1 MSDST
6 KNPYSKDEL
15 RFRCTTTD
23 TPITESSI
31 RELISM
37 VRAKVNTPTSV
48 YPKTVLEG
56 IISFLQ
62 NHSLHEFA
70 GRSDHFKKN
79 SFATSELAHALSYPD
94 SSTRIKYLAYRYK
107 FCQYPA
113 QKILDDFPIV
123 LVVEPTS
130 VCNLRCEMCWWSDK
144 SFTSEK
150 SHMGWMDFGLFKDVV
165 DEASEAGLCSMVFAG
180 RGEPTLHPDFSKM
193 VAYATQKGI
202 IDVKINTNATK
213 LTDKT
218 SRELLEAGP
227 ALIVFSIDAHTKEDY
242 EAIRRGAKFEEVTRN
257 LKRFTEL
264 KKSEFPNSP
273 TLSRVSMVVFKKSQ
287 DIEQARAYWAGLA
300 DEFASERATE
310 RLGIY
315 ESPLR
320 PTENSPCSF
329 LWERLYVL
337 CDGRINPCD
346 EDYKSTLWLG
356 KIDQGHTIKSI
367 WLGEKLQKM
376 RADHMA
382 KLKNNYSPCN
392 RCCGF

>member
-1 MSDST
+1 MSDSS
-6 KNPYSKDEL
+6 NSLYSEDEL
-15 RFRCTTTD
+15 RFHCSTAN
-23 TPITESSI
+23 TPLTESSI
-31 RELISM
+31 RELISI
-37 VRAKVNTPTSV
+37 VRAEINASASS

-56 IISFLQ
+56 IISFLE
-62 NHSLHEFA
+62 NHSFHEFA
-70 GRSDHFKKN
+70 GRSDNFKKN
-79 SFATSELAHALSYPD
+79 SFATSELARSLSYHD
-94 SSTRIKYLAYRYK
+94 ASTRIKYLAYRYK

-113 QKILDDFPIV
+113 QKILDHFPIV
-123 LVVEPTS
+123 LVIEPTS
-130 VCNLRCEMCWWSDK
+130 ICNLRCEMCWWSDK
-144 SFTSEK
+144 SFTSER
-150 SHMGWMDFGLFKDVV
+150 SHMGWMDFGLFKAVV

-213 LTDKT
+213 LTDKMA
-218 SRELLEAGP
+218 RELLEAGP
-227 ALIVFSIDAHTKEDY
+227 ALIVFSIDAHTKESY
-242 EAIRRGAKFEEVTRN
+242 EEIRRGAKFEEVTKN

-264 KKSEFPNSP
+264 KKNVFPNSP

-287 DIEQARAYWAGLA
+287 DIEQAKVFWNGLA

-329 LWERLYVL
+329 LWERLYIL
-337 CDGRINPCD
+337 WDGRINPCD
-346 EDYKSTLWLG
+346 EDYKSMLCLG
-356 KIDQGHTIKSI
+356 KLDQDHAVRSI

-376 RADHMA
+376 RTDHLA